1 MKANT
6 NNPKYDPGKDT
17 RSVYQMLFDLSCD
30 IQKLADYT
38 AFSLSLDDMITTCIP
53 ESLKIL
59 DLIIDWP
66 IVERVTDTKDYQE
79 SLNHL
84 KLLPIIFNK
93 ETQSQLRYIY
103 GCSEGWKEKANN
115 DKRLSTK
122 QIISINEYGD
132 YVDTLY
138 YIIMDL
144 QDWAEYYGAEFSKD
158 YEIKINDSAPI
169 TGDNGNIAVEQ
180 RRQFEFILVDN
191 INRKYTEI
199 KSKIAEFAQYLKEY
213 GFINDDNPD
222 SFYYLFG
229 ISNKEASIISW
240 KGGLKPLVCLV
251 NSLIRNKVI
260 RENNQWAVVRDNFD
274 VNYNSL
280 KTIANNNK
288 LAKNNKIEF
297 AVSRLL

>member
-1 MKANT
+1 MRDKT
-6 NNPKYDPGKDT
+6 NPKYDPDKDT
-17 RSVYQMLFDLSCD
+17 RSVYQLLCDLANKIDDLEVCT
-30 IQKLADYT
+30 Y
-38 AFSLSLDDMITTCIP
+38 FSSRLDDMIITCIP

-59 DLIIDWP
+59 KEIINWP
-66 IVERVTDTKDYQE
+66 VVERVTDTKDYQE
-79 SLNHL
+79 SLNHI

-93 ETQSQLRYIY
+93 ETQSICDLVFGCADKWLEKTSHDLRF
-103 GCSEGWKEKANN
+103 SPE
-115 DKRLSTK
+115 
-122 QIISINEYGD
+122 QIGAIFMYFD
-132 YVDTLY
+132 YVYTLKS
-138 YIIMDL
+138 IMVDL
-144 QDWAEYYGAEFSKD
+144 QDWAEYYNAEFSKD
-158 YEIKINDSAPI
+158 HEIKINDSAPI

-199 KSKIAEFAQYLKEY
+199 KNKIAEFARYLKEY

-288 LAKNNKIEF
+288 LSKNDKIEF

>member
-1 MKANT
+1 MRDKT
-6 NNPKYDPGKDT
+6 NPKYDPGKDT
-17 RSVYQMLFDLSCD
+17 RSVYQLLCDLANKIEDLEVCT
-30 IQKLADYT
+30 Y
-38 AFSLSLDDMITTCIP
+38 FSLSLDDMIKTCIP

-59 DLIIDWP
+59 KEIINWP
-66 IVERVTDTKDYQE
+66 VVERVTDTKDYQE
-79 SLNHL
+79 SLNHI
-84 KLLPIIFNK
+84 KLLPIIFNEK
-93 ETQSQLRYIY
+93 TQSICNLVFGCADKWLEKISYDLRLSSEQIGAISMYIDYVYTLRYIM
-103 GCSEGWKEKANN
+103 
-115 DKRLSTK
+115 
-122 QIISINEYGD
+122 
-132 YVDTLY
+132 V
-138 YIIMDL
+138 DL

-199 KSKIAEFAQYLKEY
+199 KSKIAEFARYLKEY

-288 LAKNNKIEF
+288 LSKNDKIEF